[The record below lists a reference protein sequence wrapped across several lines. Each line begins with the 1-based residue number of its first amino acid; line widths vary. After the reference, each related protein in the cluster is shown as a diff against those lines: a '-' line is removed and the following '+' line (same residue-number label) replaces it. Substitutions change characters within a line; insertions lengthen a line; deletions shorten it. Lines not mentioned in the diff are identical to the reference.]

1 MAMPNL
7 DRQPDITI
15 QHPSAAAI
23 WRPLRPFI
31 LGEAKLARAMAA
43 RRWSAALYE
52 FLRFGLKQGWACLFG
67 GIAVLAMIVTWRF
80 YPANAVLA
88 RYDLLFLGM
97 IGVQAALLALRMET
111 WDEAK
116 VILIYHAVGTLMELF
131 KTSTGSWVYP
141 EPNLFRLAGVPLF
154 SGFMYS
160 CIGSYIA
167 RAWRLFDFRFTR
179 HPPRSLLI
187 AFSLAVYANFFTDH
201 FGFDIRMVLF
211 IVSVLL
217 FADATIHFRVWRVHR
232 SMPLLLGFA
241 LVAGFIFL
249 SENVGTFTRTWL
261 YPSQQLAWSPVSISK
276 FGSWYLL
283 MIISYT
289 LVSLVHAPRELVA
302 DTKKLDVA
310 DTTERHAA

>member
-1 MAMPNL
+1 VSHPVSHSEIADL
-7 DRQPDITI
+7 
-15 QHPSAAAI
+15 HPSAAAI

-31 LGEAKLARAMAA
+31 LAEARLGRAMAK

-67 GIAVLAMIVTWRF
+67 GIAVLAMIATWRF
-80 YPANAVLA
+80 YPSNAPLA

-97 IGVQAALLALRMET
+97 IAVQAVLLAARMET

-131 KTSTGSWVYP
+131 KTATGSWIYP
-141 EPNLFRLAGVPLF
+141 DQNLFRIAGVPLF

-167 RAWRLFDFRFTR
+167 RAWRLFDFRFTN
-179 HPPRSLLI
+179 HPPRAAMV
-187 AFSLAVYANFFTDH
+187 AFSVAVYANFFTDH
-201 FGFDIRMVLF
+201 FGFDIRLILF
-211 IVSVLL
+211 ILSVLL
-217 FADATIHFRVWRVHR
+217 FGPAVIHFRIWHVHR
-232 SMPLLLGFA
+232 SMPLALGFA

-249 SENVGTFTRTWL
+249 SENIGTFTRIWL
-261 YPSQQLAWSPVSISK
+261 YPSQQLSWSPVSISK
-276 FGSWYLL
+276 LGSWYLL

-289 LVSLVHAPRELVA
+289 LVSLVHAPRRFVA
-302 DTKKLDVA
+302 DAGA
-310 DTTERHAA
+310 DAKERQAA